1 MAKKS
6 IDKTICF
13 PGENGWELWK
23 QTVDSFGQAEYELLE
38 ERELDESGS
47 CEPFKDASHYAF
59 PINSVFAVPI
69 WVAIDDSALIKNLVE
84 MQLEKMGL
92 KPTSGTGQLL
102 DYQTVCVIDSD
113 PSPESGGVPVK
124 RSLILATVLNPE
136 YRHPLPRAGSKE
148 FDVSARFLQMP
159 GEHIVVWKELG
170 RLVMAVTHEGQ
181 VEYFEGLTSHKFNS
195 AAVNE
200 INCIMHGLDGAG
212 PVSGDFQGGISN
224 ELSGAHIWLDEFD
237 QSAKGELEELLG
249 IKVTSGVKPDPF
261 LPESTSDLIP
271 SEVVEQR
278 SQQKK
283 SQQIRYALL
292 GAAAVYVILVGVLLG
307 TYFNEKFKTD
317 KLADQ
322 VKELEPSVEWIP
334 GFREKW
340 RELSSALD
348 SDAYPAEL
356 LHRTTA
362 AVPPQD
368 VRFTSFKFDD
378 RVEVQGKLKRIIVID
393 GQSKDAKA
401 GRDFYALLTKNKNLG
416 YYKWA
421 WLKQPQV
428 DPRKKDRTAVF
439 QIRGE
444 TTL

>member
-13 PGENGWELWK
+13 PGEDGWELWK
-23 QTVDSFGQAEYELLE
+23 QTEDSFGQAEYELLE
-38 ERELDESGS
+38 KRELDESGS
-47 CEPFKDASHYAF
+47 CEPFKDATHYAF

-69 WVAIDDSALIKNLVE
+69 WVGIDDSALIKNLVE

-92 KPTSGTGQLL
+92 KPISASGQLL
-102 DYQTVCVIDSD
+102 DYQTVCVLEPE
-113 PSPESGGVPVK
+113 PSAESEEAPVK
-124 RSLILATVLNPE
+124 RSLILASVLNPE
-136 YRHPLPRAGSKE
+136 YKHPLPKTGSKE

-159 GEHIVVWKELG
+159 GEHILVWKELG

-181 VEYFEGLTSHKFNS
+181 LEYFEGLTSNKFNS

-200 INCIMHGLDGAG
+200 INCIMLGLDGAG
-212 PVSGDFQGGISN
+212 PVSGDFKGGIAN

-237 QSAKGELEELLG
+237 QSAKGELGEILG
-249 IKVTSGVKPDPF
+249 IEVTSGSKPDPF
-261 LPESTSDLIP
+261 LPDSTSNLVP
-271 SEVVEQR
+271 SEVVDQR
-278 SQQKK
+278 AQQKK

-292 GAAAVYVILVGVLLG
+292 GAVAVYILLVVVLLG
-307 TYFNEKFKTD
+307 SYFKEKWAAD

-322 VKELEPSVEWIP
+322 VKKLEPSVQWIP
-334 GFREKW
+334 EFREKW

-348 SDAYPAEL
+348 ADSYPAEL
-356 LHRTTA
+356 LHRATA

-368 VRFTSFKFDD
+368 VRFTSFKYDD
-378 RVEVQGKLKRIIVID
+378 RIEVGGKLKRIIVID

-401 GRDFYALLTKNKNLG
+401 GRDFYALLTKNKNLE
-416 YYKWA
+416 YFKWA

>member
-13 PGENGWELWK
+13 PGEDGWELWK
-23 QTVDSFGQAEYELLE
+23 QTEDSFGQAEYELLE
-38 ERELDESGS
+38 KRELDESGS
-47 CEPFKDASHYAF
+47 CEPFKDATHYAF

-69 WVAIDDSALIKNLVE
+69 WVGIDDSALIKNLVE

-102 DYQTVCVIDSD
+102 DYQTVCVLEPE
-113 PSPESGGVPVK
+113 PSTESEEAPVK
-124 RSLILATVLNPE
+124 RSLILASVLNPE
-136 YRHPLPRAGSKE
+136 YKHPLPKTGSKE

-159 GEHIVVWKELG
+159 GEHILVWKELG

-181 VEYFEGLTSHKFNS
+181 LEYFEGLTSNKFNS

-200 INCIMHGLDGAG
+200 INCIILGLDGAG
-212 PVSGDFQGGISN
+212 PVSGDFKGGIAN

-237 QSAKGELEELLG
+237 QSAKSELGEILG
-249 IKVTSGVKPDPF
+249 IEVTSGSKPDPF
-261 LPESTSDLIP
+261 LPDSTSNLIP
-271 SEVVEQR
+271 SEVVDQR
-278 SQQKK
+278 AQQKK

-292 GAAAVYVILVGVLLG
+292 GAAAVYILLVMVLLG
-307 TYFNEKFKTD
+307 SYFKEKWAAD

-322 VKELEPSVEWIP
+322 VKELEPSVQWIP
-334 GFREKW
+334 EFREKW

-348 SDAYPAEL
+348 ADSYPAEL
-356 LHRTTA
+356 LHRATA

-368 VRFTSFKFDD
+368 VRFTSFKYDD
-378 RVEVQGKLKRIIVID
+378 RIEVGGKLKRIIVID

-401 GRDFYALLTKNKNLG
+401 GRDFYALLTKNKNLE
-416 YYKWA
+416 YFKWA

>member
-13 PGENGWELWK
+13 PGEDGWELWK
-23 QTVDSFGQAEYELLE
+23 HTEDRFGQAEYELVE
-38 ERELDESGS
+38 EMQLDESGS
-47 CEPFKDASHYAF
+47 CEPFKDATHYAF

-69 WVAIDDSALIKNLVE
+69 WVRTDEPSVIKNLVE

-92 KPTSGTGQLL
+92 KPTSGIGQLL
-102 DYQTVCVIDSD
+102 DYQTVCVIESE
-113 PSPESGGVPVK
+113 PSSETQEGPVK
-124 RSLILATVLNPE
+124 RSLILATVLNPD
-136 YRHPLPRAGSKE
+136 YKHPLPKTGSKE

-170 RLVMAVTHEGQ
+170 RLVMAVDHEGEL
-181 VEYFEGLTSHKFNS
+181 EYFEGLTSNKFDS

-200 INCIMHGLDGAG
+200 INCILLGLDGAG
-212 PVSGDFQGGISN
+212 PVSGDFKNGIAN
-224 ELSGAHIWLDEFD
+224 EISGAHIWLDEFD
-237 QSAKGELEELLG
+237 QSAKDEFEEVLG
-249 IKVTSGVKPDPF
+249 IKVTAGAKPDPF
-261 LPESTSDLIP
+261 LPESTSNLVP

-278 SQQKK
+278 VQQKK
-283 SQQIRYALL
+283 AQKIRYALL
-292 GAAAVYVILVGVLLG
+292 GAAVIYLLLAAVLLG
-307 TYFNEKFKTD
+307 AYFKEKFEAD
-317 KLADQ
+317 KLSKE
-322 VKELEPSVEWIP
+322 VKRLEPSVKWIP
-334 GFREKW
+334 EFREKW

-348 SDAYPAEL
+348 SDSYPAEL
-356 LHRTTA
+356 LHRATA

-368 VRFTSFKFDD
+368 VRFTSFKYDD
-378 RVEVQGKLKRIIVID
+378 RVAVGGKLKRIIVID

-401 GRDFYALLTKNKNLG
+401 GRDFYALLTKNKDLE
-416 YYKWA
+416 YFKWA

>member
-13 PGENGWELWK
+13 PGEDGWELWK
-23 QTVDSFGQAEYELLE
+23 QTQDSFGQDEYELLE
-38 ERELDESGS
+38 KRELDESGS

-69 WVAIDDSALIKNLVE
+69 WVSIDDSALIKNLVE

-92 KPTSGTGQLL
+92 KPTTGTGQLL
-102 DYQTVCVIDSD
+102 DYQTVCVVESE
-113 PSPESGGVPVK
+113 PSPESGESPVK

-159 GEHIVVWKELG
+159 GEHIMVWKELG

-181 VEYFEGLTSHKFNS
+181 LEYFEGLTSNKFNS

-200 INCIMHGLDGAG
+200 INCIMLGLDGAG
-212 PVSGDFQGGISN
+212 PVSGDFKGGIAK

-237 QSAKGELEELLG
+237 QSAKNELEELLG

-261 LPESTSDLIP
+261 LPESTSDLVP

-292 GAAAVYVILVGVLLG
+292 GVAAVYVLLVAVLLG
-307 TYFNEKFKTD
+307 TYFNEKLKTN
-317 KLADQ
+317 KLAKQ
-322 VKELEPSVEWIP
+322 VEEIEPSVEWIP

-356 LHRTTA
+356 LHRATA

-378 RVEVQGKLKRIIVID
+378 RVEVQGKLKRIIVIE
-393 GQSKDAKA
+393 GQSKDTKA
-401 GRDFYALLTKNKNLG
+401 ARDFYTILTKNKDLE
-416 YYKWA
+416 YFKWA
-421 WLKQPQV
+421 WLLQPQINQR
-428 DPRKKDRTAVF
+428 DKNRTSVF
-439 QIRGE
+439 KIKGE